1 MIPDIPATLNA
12 FLGVWADQHGIPL
25 YLDNISDDKAPATYL
40 EAHDLPAT
48 PQTLDLA
55 LSCHVYRGVYQ
66 VNVVLPAG
74 TGTAQGRYLARQVAA
89 RFAEGVGI
97 DGEDF
102 TCWIAGPPAIYAGIL
117 NPRKTH
123 YTIPV
128 SIPYRVDTTN

>member
-1 MIPDIPATLNA
+1 MIPDITSALNA
-12 FLGVWADQHGIPL
+12 HMGAWADRHGVPFFIE
-25 YLDNISDDKAPATYL
+25 NISEEKPPGTYL
-40 EAHDLPAT
+40 EAFDLPAT

-74 TGTAQGRYLARQVAA
+74 AGTASGRELARQVAA
-89 RFAEGVGI
+89 RFTEGGGI
-97 DGEDF
+97 DGDGF
-102 TCWIAGPPAIYAGIL
+102 TCWVAGPPAISAGIL

-123 YTIPV
+123 YSIPV